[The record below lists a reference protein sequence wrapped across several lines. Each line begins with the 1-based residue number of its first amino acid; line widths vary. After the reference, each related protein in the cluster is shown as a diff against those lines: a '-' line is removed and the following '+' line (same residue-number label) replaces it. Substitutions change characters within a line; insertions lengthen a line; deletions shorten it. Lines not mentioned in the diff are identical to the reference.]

1 MKYIITEEQSESV
14 NQSKF
19 DMGPL
24 GPSIRR
30 IVDMY
35 DATFIEKYVIVHF
48 KENDSY
54 MVLMWSNRGAVRSEV
69 EYKIKNFIKQFIPVD
84 VTVTIISQ
92 D

>member
-14 NQSKF
+14 NQTKF
-19 DMGPL
+19 DMGPF
-24 GPSIRR
+24 GPSIRK

-35 DATFIEKYVIVHF
+35 AAPFIEKYVIVYL
-48 KENDSY
+48 KEYDSY

-69 EYKIKNFIKQFIPVD
+69 EYKIKDFINQFIPVD
-84 VTVTIISQ
+84 VTVTILSQ